1 MNRRLAILAVLALA
15 PLPALAQKHIFVDW
29 QHTNYQV
36 DAFGIGTRLEG
47 RNAIRQLG
55 DWRLDRDWRLR
66 LAYWHATRGDARS
79 LVDAAVYPT
88 FRLIATGNPAFTPF
102 GEASLGAHLL
112 SRTRIENR
120 QLETAFQ
127 FGEQLAFGVRFGA
140 RKAFAVALRAEHV
153 SNASIKLPNDGATFY
168 GLELQYDW
176 R

>member
-1 MNRRLAILAVLALA
+1 MNRRVAILAIFALS
-15 PLPALAQKHIFVDW
+15 PLCASAQGHIFVDW

-36 DAFGIGTRLEG
+36 DAFGFGTRIEG
-47 RNAIRQLG
+47 RTGIRQFG

-66 LAYWHATRGDARS
+66 LAYWHATRGEARS

-88 FRLIATGNPAFTPF
+88 FRLIAKGNPAFTPF

-112 SRTRIENR
+112 SHTRVENR
-120 QLETAFQ
+120 DLATAFQ
-127 FGEQLAFGVRFGA
+127 FGEQLAVGVRFGE
-140 RKAFAVALRAEHV
+140 RKAFAAALRAEHV